1 MFSVLIL
8 TYNEECDLPGCLAS
22 LSWCDDVVVYDS
34 YSTDSTQQVAEA
46 SGARFIQRPDQDHS
60 TSFGGNEAL
69 HRTWGIREISFIH
82 PWLLVLDAD
91 ERLSPDALDEIER
104 VLSALQPPRSD
115 LTTPGP
121 VAFQLR
127 RRDFY
132 QGRHLRH
139 VQSTPWY
146 IRLFRPAFVHYER
159 LVNPITVVDGS
170 VASLHGFID
179 HYPFSKGLSHWIA
192 RHNTYSTL
200 EALQLYSDV
209 CFSQQSS
216 LVGALFSPYFYQ
228 RRAHQKQLF
237 MRLKARP
244 LLKFLWLYLLKRGF
258 LDGAQGFTYA
268 LLQSIY
274 EYFIVLKVRELSQL
288 PHPPSS
294 ILPCCSMADRAS
306 FSKR

>member
-1 MFSVLIL
+1 MLSVLIL
-8 TYNEECDLPGCLAS
+8 TFNEEHDLPGCLAS
-22 LSWCDDVVVYDS
+22 LSWCDDIVVYDS
-34 YSTDSTQQVAEA
+34 YSTDLTQQLAEA
-46 SGARFIQRPDQDHS
+46 SGARFIQRPDQDP
-60 TSFGGNEAL
+60 TISFGGNEAL
-69 HRTWGIREISFIH
+69 HRTWGIRDIPFNH

-91 ERLSPDALDEIER
+91 ERLSPNALYEIES
-104 VLSALQPPRSD
+104 VLNTLQPKRCD
-115 LTTPGP
+115 LTSPGP

-127 RRDFY
+127 RRDFF
-132 QGRHLRH
+132 QGRHLKH

-170 VASLHGFID
+170 VASLQCYID

-200 EALQLYSDV
+200 EAIQLCSDGSY
-209 CFSQQSS
+209 SQQAS
-216 LVGALFSPYFYQ
+216 LVEALFSPYFHQ

-237 MRLKARP
+237 MRLRARP

-268 LLQSIY
+268 LLQTIY
-274 EYFIVLKVRELSQL
+274 EYFIVLKVRELKQA
-288 PHPPSS
+288 PYPP
-294 ILPCCSMADRAS
+294 
-306 FSKR
+306 K